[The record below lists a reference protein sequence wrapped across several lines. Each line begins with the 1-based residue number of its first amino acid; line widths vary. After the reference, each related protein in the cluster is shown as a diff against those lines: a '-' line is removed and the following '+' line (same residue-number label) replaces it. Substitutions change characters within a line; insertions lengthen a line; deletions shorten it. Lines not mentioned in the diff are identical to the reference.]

1 MGVAQKPRSWPRWVN
16 FTPALVGHF
25 YIGGD
30 TSAEVLATRL
40 RAAGKC
46 VRILVPIEPNGLENI
61 TKKGVDW
68 LDVYNHSLAEFKHQ
82 VRECLKLD
90 L

>member
-30 TSAEVLATRL
+30 IIEIK
-40 RAAGKC
+40 AAGVVDQRGPHPGDKGLLEARERG
-46 VRILVPIEPNGLENI
+46 VLHNENG
-61 TKKGVDW
+61 
-68 LDVYNHSLAEFKHQ
+68 
-82 VRECLKLD
+82 
-90 L
+90 